1 MAKIAEVVG
10 KEKDADTFGKKAEE
24 IRQSFLRHFYN
35 KEEKYCG
42 KNSQG
47 ANAIALYTEMIPE
60 EDRAAVL
67 ENMVK
72 DIVEKNDYHLTTGNL
87 CSRYI
92 LEVLF
97 QNGYKDVAYAILT
110 QTTYPSWGFMLE
122 RGATTIWERWEEVN
136 DPNSILAN
144 MASRNHPMYGAFSIC
159 FHKYLAGILVD
170 EKHPAFRNVKIRPY
184 IPENL
189 DFVNASMDTISGV
202 VKSCWKKEGNA
213 LIFDVEIPYNCK
225 GEIAL
230 PVADP
235 VTTEIRLRDV
245 IIYKNGGPADSKE
258 AQYLRTEKDRV
269 VYAVT
274 AGIYRFVV
282 SR

>member
-1 MAKIAEVVG
+1 M
-10 KEKDADTFGKKAEE
+10 
-24 IRQSFLRHFYN
+24 
-35 KEEKYCG
+35 
-42 KNSQG
+42 
-47 ANAIALYTEMIPE
+47 
-60 EDRAAVL
+60 
-67 ENMVK
+67 
-72 DIVEKNDYHLTTGNL
+72 
-87 CSRYI
+87 
-92 LEVLF
+92 LF

-184 IPENL
+184 LPENL

-245 IIYKNGGPADSKE
+245 IIYKNGSSADSKE